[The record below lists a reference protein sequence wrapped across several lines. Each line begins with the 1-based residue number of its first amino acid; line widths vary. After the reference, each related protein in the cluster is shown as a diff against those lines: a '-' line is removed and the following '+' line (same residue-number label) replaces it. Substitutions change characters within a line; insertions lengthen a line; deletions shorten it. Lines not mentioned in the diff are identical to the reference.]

1 MSMWI
6 VIAVFVI
13 GSVIA
18 LVIVARPRK
27 KVVNQYDRPTTEEIV
42 TLSNKQTPPKTQSQG
57 FPKALYLLPIFFGLF
72 GDIAGGLIAAQKY
85 KAKWWQ
91 MIVLGLLSSALAYIL
106 LAVFHPRVFLEK

>member
-42 TLSNKQTPPKTQSQG
+42 TLSNKQTPPKIQVRDSPRRYIC
-57 FPKALYLLPIFFGLF
+57 FPF
-72 GDIAGGLIAAQKY
+72 
-85 KAKWWQ
+85 
-91 MIVLGLLSSALAYIL
+91 SLAY
-106 LAVFHPRVFLEK
+106 LATLPVD